1 MLNPEINLFMKKL
14 FGTLFCSALA
24 VCSFALNPVRE
35 YSVTPDEYGIE
46 YEEMKIA
53 TEDGV
58 NLNAW
63 WFKPQN
69 VTGKKAIIIADD
81 GDGNMAD
88 NIELITKFTSLGYH
102 VLAFDYRGYGK
113 SDDFKINPK
122 MICYPQFEKDVKAV
136 MDYVKKSH
144 ASMSSNLYGKG
155 MGASLLLAAAAN
167 RTDVRKVIADTPF
180 LKLETYK
187 AAVKSKK
194 GEDLIVPIGYNKFFM
209 EPFFALTEKGSHL
222 YGILL
227 ISGENDDIIT
237 PDNMKEL
244 VKLRK
249 EITQYKMIKGV
260 GAADTYNNDKDAYFE
275 ILKTFLEAK

>member
-1 MLNPEINLFMKKL
+1 MKKIIVS
-14 FGTLFCSALA
+14 LFCSVVAA
-24 VCSFALNPVRE
+24 SAFALNPVRE

-46 YEEMKIA
+46 YEEKKIT

-69 VTGKKAIIIADD
+69 KSGAKAIIIADD

-136 MDYVKKSH
+136 MDHVKKNH

-187 AAVKSKK
+187 AAVKAKRS
-194 GEDLIVPIGYNKFFM
+194 EDLIVPIGYNKFFM

-222 YGILL
+222 YSILL
-227 ISGENDDIIT
+227 ISGETDDVIT
-237 PDNMKEL
+237 PADMKEL
-244 VKLRK
+244 AKLRK
-249 EITQYKMIKGV
+249 DITQYKMIKGV
-260 GAADTYNNDKDAYFE
+260 GAADTYNADKDAYFG
-275 ILKTFLEAK
+275 LLQTFLEAK

>member
-1 MLNPEINLFMKKL
+1 MKKIIVS
-14 FGTLFCSALA
+14 LFCSVVA
-24 VCSFALNPVRE
+24 VSAFALNPVRE
-35 YSVTPDEYGIE
+35 YAVTPDEYGIE
-46 YEEMKIA
+46 YEEKKIT

-58 NLNAW
+58 TLNAW

-69 VTGKKAIIIADD
+69 KSGAKAIIIADD

-136 MDYVKKSH
+136 MDHVKKNH

-155 MGASLLLAAAAN
+155 IGASLLLAAAAN

-187 AAVKSKK
+187 AAVKAKRS
-194 GEDLIVPIGYNKFFM
+194 EDLIVPIGYNKFFM
-209 EPFFALTEKGSHL
+209 EPFFALTEKGAHL

-227 ISGENDDIIT
+227 ISGEKDDVIT
-237 PDNMKEL
+237 PDDMKEL
-244 VKLRK
+244 AKLQK
-249 EITQYKMIKGV
+249 SITQYKMIKGV
-260 GAADTYNNDKDAYFE
+260 GAADTYNTDKDAYFG
-275 ILKTFLEAK
+275 LLQTFLEAK

>member
-1 MLNPEINLFMKKL
+1 MKKL
-14 FGTLFCSALA
+14 FVSLFCSAFA
-24 VCSFALNPVRE
+24 IAAFALNPVRE
-35 YSVTPDEYGIE
+35 YAVTPDEYGIQ
-46 YEEMKIA
+46 YEEMKLT

-58 NLNAW
+58 NLNVW

-81 GDGNMAD
+81 GDGNMSD

-102 VLAFDYRGYGK
+102 VLSFDYRGYGK

-122 MICYPQFEKDVKAV
+122 MICYPQFEKDVKCV

-155 MGASLLLAAAAN
+155 IGASLLLAAAAN

-180 LKLETYK
+180 SKLETYK

-244 VKLRK
+244 AKLRK
-249 EITQYKMIKGV
+249 DISQYKMIKGV
-260 GAADTYNNDKDAYFE
+260 GGADTYNTDKDAYFE
-275 ILKTFLEAK
+275 LLKAFLESK

>member
-1 MLNPEINLFMKKL
+1 MKKIIL
-14 FGTLFCSALA
+14 SLIVSAFCIP
-24 VCSFALNPVRE
+24 VFALNPVRE
-35 YSVTPDEYGIE
+35 YAVTPDEYGIE
-46 YEEMKIA
+46 YEEKKIT

-58 NLNAW
+58 SLNAW

-69 VTGKKAIIIADD
+69 KSGAKAIIIADD

-136 MDYVKKSH
+136 MDHVKKNH

-155 MGASLLLAAAAN
+155 IGASLLLAAAAN

-180 LKLETYK
+180 LKLESYK
-187 AAVKSKK
+187 AVVKAKK

-227 ISGENDDIIT
+227 ISGEKDDVIT
-237 PDNMKEL
+237 PDDMKEL
-244 VKLRK
+244 TKLQK
-249 EITQYKMIKGV
+249 NITQYKMIKGV
-260 GAADTYNNDKDAYFE
+260 GAADTYNTDKDAYFG
-275 ILKTFLEAK
+275 LLQTFLEAK

>member
-1 MLNPEINLFMKKL
+1 MKKL
-14 FGTLFCSALA
+14 VLSIFCSALA
-24 VCSFALNPVRE
+24 VYSYALNPVRE

-46 YEEMKIA
+46 YEEIKIA

-69 VTGKKAIIIADD
+69 VTGKKAIIVADD

-136 MDYVKKSH
+136 MDHVKKNH

-155 MGASLLLAAAAN
+155 IGAALFLAAAAN

-187 AAVKSKK
+187 SAVKAVK

-209 EPFFALTEKGSHL
+209 EPFYALTEKKGSHL

-227 ISGENDDIIT
+227 ISGELDKIIT

-244 VKLRK
+244 SKINK
-249 EITQYKMIKGV
+249 EVTQYKMIKGV
-260 GAADTYNNDKDAYFE
+260 DAADTYNNDKDAYFE
-275 ILKTFLEAK
+275 IVKTFLESK

>member
-1 MLNPEINLFMKKL
+1 MKKIIVS
-14 FGTLFCSALA
+14 LFCSVVA
-24 VCSFALNPVRE
+24 VSAFALNPVRE

-46 YEEMKIA
+46 YEEKKIT

-58 NLNAW
+58 SLNAW

-69 VTGKKAIIIADD
+69 KSGAKAIIIADD

-136 MDYVKKSH
+136 MDHVKKNH

-155 MGASLLLAAAAN
+155 IGASLLLAAAAN

-180 LKLETYK
+180 LKL
-187 AAVKSKK
+187 
-194 GEDLIVPIGYNKFFM
+194 
-209 EPFFALTEKGSHL
+209 
-222 YGILL
+222 
-227 ISGENDDIIT
+227 
-237 PDNMKEL
+237 
-244 VKLRK
+244 
-249 EITQYKMIKGV
+249 
-260 GAADTYNNDKDAYFE
+260 
-275 ILKTFLEAK
+275 

>member
-1 MLNPEINLFMKKL
+1 M
-14 FGTLFCSALA
+14 FCSALA
-24 VCSFALNPVRE
+24 VYSFALNPVRE
-35 YSVTPDEYGIE
+35 YAVTPDEYGIE
-46 YEEMKIA
+46 YEEIKIA

-58 NLNAW
+58 SLNAW

-69 VTGKKAIIIADD
+69 VTGKKAIIVADD

-136 MDYVKKSH
+136 MDHVKKNH

-155 MGASLLLAAAAN
+155 MGAALFLAAAAN

-187 AAVKSKK
+187 SAVKAAK

-209 EPFFALTEKGSHL
+209 EPFYALTEKKGSHL

-227 ISGENDDIIT
+227 ISGELDKIIT

-244 VKLRK
+244 SKINK
-249 EITQYKMIKGV
+249 EVTQYKMIKGV
-260 GAADTYNNDKDAYFE
+260 DAADTYNNDKDAYFE
-275 ILKTFLEAK
+275 IVKAFLESK